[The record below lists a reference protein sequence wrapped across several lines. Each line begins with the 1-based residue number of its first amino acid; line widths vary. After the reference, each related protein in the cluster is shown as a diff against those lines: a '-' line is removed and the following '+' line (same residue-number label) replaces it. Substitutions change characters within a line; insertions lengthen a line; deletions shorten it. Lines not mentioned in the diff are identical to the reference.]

1 MLTYYKVYD
10 NLIHVDTEE
19 YPSLAEGVGL
29 ENREASK
36 GARGFESLLLRHHS
50 NVHEPQRIKWRLF
63 IEQFVTYRNEFL
75 FYTTKERMSQNGR
88 DILIFS
94 TSGTVR
100 SCIQSLRQSVQ

>member
-1 MLTYYKVYD
+1 
-10 NLIHVDTEE
+10 
-19 YPSLAEGVGL
+19 
-29 ENREASK
+29 
-36 GARGFESLLLRHHS
+36 
-50 NVHEPQRIKWRLF
+50 LF